1 MRYNEMVE
9 AMTEAETNFIL
20 ADEQAEKMAKLLLGR
35 LRRASASY
43 LGSKF
48 VADLKREL
56 RDFNIQTRRW
66 KS

>member
-1 MRYNEMVE
+1 MRFNEMVE

-20 ADEQAEKMAKLLLGR
+20 ADEQAEKMAKLLRGR
-35 LRRASASY
+35 LRRAAASY
-43 LGSKF
+43 RGAQF